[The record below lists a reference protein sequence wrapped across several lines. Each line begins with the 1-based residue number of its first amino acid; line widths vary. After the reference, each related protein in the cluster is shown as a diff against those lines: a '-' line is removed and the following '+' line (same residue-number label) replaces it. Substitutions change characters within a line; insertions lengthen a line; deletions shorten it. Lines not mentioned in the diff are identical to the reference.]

1 MHGRRGSGERMGAAD
16 SELVGATGV
25 VALNGFRFD
34 LDANS
39 LLDGQ
44 GAYIQLRPQC
54 LSVLRCL
61 AQKAGQVVT
70 KDELMHAVWP
80 GMIVTDDSLV
90 QCIGALR
97 QALGDV
103 KHRIVQT
110 ETRRGYRLV
119 PSRAPTAVPKVD
131 SEHAGRLDPF
141 GGELSQEVRFATS
154 TDGIRIAY
162 ASVGDGVPV
171 VRAGG
176 TFSHLLYDI
185 YRVSVLRE
193 VARTHRLIR
202 FDWRGQGLSDR
213 DVCVGSLADLVRD
226 LQAVVDAQGLSRF
239 VLWGIGE
246 GAATAIRFA
255 ALYPERVERL
265 ILSAGTARGASARKD
280 ETWLAIA
287 EAVYR
292 FLEVQWDDP
301 NDPVRHSR
309 IASRWPGAT
318 PETVHLI
325 SEVMRLSCAGSTAAS
340 AQRVAAE
347 ADVSAELGQIRCRTL
362 VTHSKGDPVTPI
374 DEFRSLAGGIPGAR
388 LVRLNCDNCWPLAGE
403 PAFDALAQ
411 VINEFIDE
419 DRDARRAI
427 GADER
432 DLSVDSV

>member
-1 MHGRRGSGERMGAAD
+1 MGAAD
-16 SELVGATGV
+16 SEFIGATGV

-34 LDANS
+34 LDANE

-44 GAYIQLRPQC
+44 GEYLQLRPQC
-54 LSVLRCL
+54 LGVLRCL
-61 AQKAGQVVT
+61 VQKAGQVVT
-70 KDELMHAVWP
+70 KEELMHAVWP

-90 QCIGALR
+90 QCVGALR

-103 KHRIVQT
+103 EHRIVQT

-119 PSRAPTAVPKVD
+119 PSRAPAAALKVD
-131 SEHAGRLDPF
+131 PGLTGRLDPF
-141 GGELSQEVRFATS
+141 GGELVQQVGFTSS

-162 ASVGDGVPV
+162 ASLGDGVPI
-171 VRAGG
+171 VRAGPMI
-176 TFSHLLYDI
+176 SHLYYDI

-239 VLWGIGE
+239 VLWAIGD
-246 GAATAIRFA
+246 GAPTAIRFA

-292 FLEVQWDDP
+292 FLEFDWDDP
-301 NDPVRHSR
+301 NDPVRYSK
-309 IASRWPGAT
+309 IAAWMPGAT
-318 PETVHLI
+318 PEVVHFI
-325 SEVMRLSCAGSTAAS
+325 SEVMRRSCAGSAAAS

-347 ADVSAELGQIRCRTL
+347 VDVSAELGRIRCPTL
-362 VTHSKGDPVTPI
+362 VIHSKDNPVTPI

-388 LVRLNCDNCWPLAGE
+388 LVRLNSRNCWPLSRE

-419 DRDARRAI
+419 GRDARRAI
-427 GADER
+427 GAGER